1 VLGFAR
7 LIAHAAFPAPVVF
20 TSEGLF
26 FAGIGAVFGAY
37 WVAHHREGTPGR
49 VAVVGLGLAAAGC
62 FSVATVLPFLIG
74 PGSLSRPSST
84 GQLVIVSPRA
94 GEMFRGDPATVPVSL
109 RLSDATIVPITTI
122 HVVPNQGHIHLYL
135 DGSIVAMTGL
145 QTSLSV
151 SPGTHTLRAEFVASD
166 HGPFR
171 PPVLAEV
178 TFEVQPQEGA
188 A

>member
-1 VLGFAR
+1 VLGLAR
-7 LIAHAAFPAPVVF
+7 LITHAAFPAPVVF

-26 FAGIGAVFGAY
+26 FAGIGAAIAAY
-37 WVAHHREGTPGR
+37 WVAHHREGTAGR
-49 VAVVGLGLAAAGC
+49 VAVVGLGLAAVGC
-62 FSVATVLPFLIG
+62 LGVATVLPFIIG

-84 GQLVIVSPRA
+84 GRLVIESPRP
-94 GEMFRGDPATVPVSL
+94 GDIFQGDPATVAVSL
-109 RLSDATIVPITTI
+109 GLSDATIVPVTTI

-145 QTSLSV
+145 KTSLPV

-171 PPVLAEV
+171 PPVTAEV
-178 TFEVQPQEGA
+178 TFEVRPR
-188 A
+188 

>member
-1 VLGFAR
+1 VFGAT

-26 FAGIGAVFGAY
+26 VAGISAVFGAY

-49 VAVVGLGLAAAGC
+49 DAVVDLGLATAGC

-74 PGSLSRPSST
+74 PGSLSDDPRRSEPGSHPS
-84 GQLVIVSPRA
+84 VPR
-94 GEMFRGDPATVPVSL
+94 
-109 RLSDATIVPITTI
+109 RL
-122 HVVPNQGHIHLYL
+122 
-135 DGSIVAMTGL
+135 IVAMTGL
-145 QTSLSV
+145 QTTLSV

-178 TFEVQPQEGA
+178 TFAVQPRGGA

>member
-1 VLGFAR
+1 VFGAT

-26 FAGIGAVFGAY
+26 ARAWAQY
-37 WVAHHREGTPGR
+37 SART
-49 VAVVGLGLAAAGC
+49 
-62 FSVATVLPFLIG
+62 
-74 PGSLSRPSST
+74 GSRTIERARRAETPSST
-84 GQLVIVSPRA
+84 WGSPPQAASASRQSCRSSSARA
-94 GEMFRGDPATVPVSL
+94 RSA
-109 RLSDATIVPITTI
+109 TI

-151 SPGTHTLRAEFVASD
+151 SPGRHTLRAEFVASD

-171 PPVLAEV
+171 PPVLTEV
-178 TFEVQPQEGA
+178 TFEVQPRRGA

>member
-1 VLGFAR
+1 MFGAT

-26 FAGIGAVFGAY
+26 VAGMSAVFGAY

-49 VAVVGLGLAAAGC
+49 VAGVGLGLAAAGC

-74 PGSLSRPSST
+74 PGSLSDDPRRSEPGSHPS
-84 GQLVIVSPRA
+84 VPR
-94 GEMFRGDPATVPVSL
+94 
-109 RLSDATIVPITTI
+109 RL
-122 HVVPNQGHIHLYL
+122 
-135 DGSIVAMTGL
+135 IVAMTGL

-151 SPGTHTLRAEFVASD
+151 SPGRHTLRAEFVASD

-171 PPVLAEV
+171 PPVLTEV
-178 TFEVQPQEGA
+178 TFEVQPRRGA

>member
-1 VLGFAR
+1 MFGAT

-26 FAGIGAVFGAY
+26 VAGMSAVFGAY

-49 VAVVGLGLAAAGC
+49 DAVVYLGLAAAGC

-74 PGSLSRPSST
+74 PGSLSDD
-84 GQLVIVSPRA
+84 PRRSEP
-94 GEMFRGDPATVPVSL
+94 GS
-109 RLSDATIVPITTI
+109 
-122 HVVPNQGHIHLYL
+122 HHLYL

-151 SPGTHTLRAEFVASD
+151 SPGRHTLRAEFVASD

-171 PPVLAEV
+171 PPVLTEV
-178 TFEVQPQEGA
+178 TFEVQPRRGA